1 MNNIAGDAHTQACA
15 LTLEELLRS
24 VPWLP
29 PGEVQSQADSSEF
42 LIRLPLPGGG
52 QATLLVECKRELR
65 PSHFPLLL
73 EPYRAASAR
82 LEAAGPWIVPVLAM
96 PWVSPRMA
104 ELCVQSGWSWFDLAG
119 NHSLDIPGLLRL
131 QRSGLESTVKAP
143 RPGAQLGSGATG
155 RVIVAL
161 LLPDHAGRLW
171 TQRELQ
177 KQAQVSLGL
186 VNKVIRHLR
195 DEAFIVEDKDGGFR
209 LLEPLKL
216 LFAWRDAYRFKRHRR
231 LGYFT
236 LLQGEKLR
244 HALAS
249 LADST
254 QGHALYSVFSAAE
267 QQAPHVRQNKTWLY
281 LREQDLPNLEL
292 LAEAKRVDSGDNL
305 VILIPHDDGVFFP
318 ADRGGSEGLACT
330 NLVQT
335 YVDLYHSGG
344 RGAEAAEALLE
355 QRLKPEWQ
363 RGANR

>member
-1 MNNIAGDAHTQACA
+1 MNNFTSDPHSQACA
-15 LTLEELLRS
+15 VTLENLLRS

-29 PGEVQSQADSSEF
+29 PEEMQSQADSSDF

-52 QATLLVECKRELR
+52 RATLLVKCKRELR

-73 EPYRAASAR
+73 EQYRAASAS

-104 ELCVQSGWSWFDLAG
+104 ELCAQAGWSWFDLAG

-131 QRSGLESTVKAP
+131 QRSGLESTMKAP
-143 RPGAQLGSGATG
+143 RPTTHLGSGSTG

-161 LLPDHAGRLW
+161 LLPEHAGRLW

-195 DEAFIVEDKDGGFR
+195 DEAFIGEDKDGGFR

-216 LFAWRDAYRFKRHRR
+216 LFAWRDAYRFKKHRR

-236 LLQGEKLR
+236 LQQGEKLR
-244 HALAS
+244 RALAS
-249 LADST
+249 LAEPS

-281 LREQDLPNLEL
+281 LREQDLPQLER

-305 VILIPHDDGVFFP
+305 VILIPHDIGVFFP
-318 ADRGGSEGLACT
+318 ADRGGNDALGCT

-363 RGANR
+363 RGAK